1 METTERNVTRQGIG
15 LSPGKGM
22 QSHSKFYKTLADK
35 ERGNLAQCVSR
46 MALELSPPEGL
57 VGMDRQLFDIVLNDE
72 NERVI
77 SALNPIARRAI
88 LAYHGVGPD

>member
-1 METTERNVTRQGIG
+1 
-15 LSPGKGM
+15 M

-88 LAYHGVGPD
+88 LAYHGVGLD